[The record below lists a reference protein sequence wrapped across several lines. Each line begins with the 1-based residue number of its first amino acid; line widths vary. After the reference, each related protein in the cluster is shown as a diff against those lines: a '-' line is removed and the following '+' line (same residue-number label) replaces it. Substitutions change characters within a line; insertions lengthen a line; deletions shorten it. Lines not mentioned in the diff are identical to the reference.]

1 MKPSERRKAR
11 RLALQAIYS
20 WQLSGN
26 NVGLIEHEFLT
37 NQDIKGVDVEYFRA
51 LLTGV
56 AHSCVEIDDA
66 YRPYLSRNAE
76 EVDQIDRAILRLA
89 TYELKEQQDT
99 PYKVIINEA
108 IELAKAFAADDSH
121 KFVNGV
127 LDKTV
132 ARIRKLK

>member
-11 RLALQAIYS
+11 RLALQAVYS

-26 NVGLIEHEFLT
+26 NIAEVELEFLT

-51 LLTGV
+51 LLVGV
-56 AHSCVEIDDA
+56 ANNSVEIDDT
-66 YRPYLSRNAE
+66 YRPYLNRGADS
-76 EVDQIDRAILRLA
+76 VDQIDRAILRIA
-89 TYELKEQQDT
+89 TYELKEQHDT
-99 PYKVIINEA
+99 PYKVVINEA

-132 ARIRKLK
+132 ARLGKLK

>member
-20 WQLSGN
+20 WQMSDNAVADVEL
-26 NVGLIEHEFLT
+26 EFLT
-37 NQDIKGVDVEYFRA
+37 NHDIKGVDVEYFRT
-51 LLTGV
+51 LLVGV
-56 AHSCVEIDDA
+56 TQTSYELDDI
-66 YRPYLSRNAE
+66 YRPYLNRGVA

-89 TYELKEQQDT
+89 TYELKALQDT

-127 LDKTV
+127 LDKTL
-132 ARIRKLK
+132 ARLRKNK

>member
-20 WQLSGN
+20 WQMSDNAVADVEL
-26 NVGLIEHEFLT
+26 EFLT
-37 NQDIKGVDVEYFRA
+37 NHDIKGVDVEYFRT
-51 LLTGV
+51 LLVGV
-56 AHSCVEIDDA
+56 TQTSYELDDI
-66 YRPYLSRNAE
+66 YRPYLNRGVA

-89 TYELKEQQDT
+89 TYELKALQDT

-127 LDKTV
+127 LDKTL
-132 ARIRKLK
+132 AHLRKNK

>member
-20 WQLSGN
+20 WQMTDNPVAEVEL
-26 NVGLIEHEFLT
+26 EFLT
-37 NQDIKGVDVEYFRA
+37 NHDIKGVDVEYFRK
-51 LLTGV
+51 LLLGV
-56 AHSCVEIDDA
+56 TQSSFELDDI
-66 YRPYLSRNAE
+66 YRPYLNRGVN

-89 TYELKEQQDT
+89 TYELKDLSDT

-127 LDKTV
+127 LDKTL
-132 ARIRKLK
+132 ARLRKLK

>member
-20 WQLSGN
+20 WQMTDNPVAEVEL
-26 NVGLIEHEFLT
+26 EFLP
-37 NQDIKGVDVEYFRA
+37 NHDIKGVDVEYFRK
-51 LLTGV
+51 LFVGV
-56 AHSCVEIDDA
+56 AQSSFELDDI
-66 YRPYLSRNAE
+66 YRPYLNRGVN

-89 TYELKEQQDT
+89 TYELKELSDT
-99 PYKVIINEA
+99 PFKVIINEA

-127 LDKTV
+127 LDKTL
-132 ARIRKLK
+132 ARLRKQQ

>member
-26 NVGLIEHEFLT
+26 SVAEIELECLT
-37 NQDIKGVDVEYFRA
+37 NQETKGVDVAYFRA
-51 LLTGV
+51 LLSGV
-56 AHSCVEIDDA
+56 VTSVDEIDDA
-66 YRPYLSRNAE
+66 YRPYLARNASD
-76 EVDQIDRAILRLA
+76 VDHIDRAVLRLA
-89 TYELKEQQDT
+89 TYELKYEKDT
-99 PYKVIINEA
+99 PYKVIMNEA

-132 ARIRKLK
+132 ARLRNVK

>member
-26 NVGLIEHEFLT
+26 NAGEIELEFLT
-37 NQDIKGVDVEYFRA
+37 NHDIKGVDVEYFKT
-51 LLTGV
+51 LFSGV
-56 AHSCVEIDDA
+56 VAAKDDVDDA
-66 YRPYLSRNAE
+66 YRPYLNRE
-76 EVDQIDRAILRLA
+76 EVDQIDRALLRLA
-89 TYELKEQQDT
+89 TYELKYQSET
-99 PYKVIINEA
+99 PYKVIMNEA

-132 ARIRKLK
+132 ARLRNIR

>member
-20 WQLSGN
+20 WQMTDNAVAEVEL
-26 NVGLIEHEFLT
+26 EFLT
-37 NQDIKGVDVEYFRA
+37 NQDIKGVDVEYFRK
-51 LLTGV
+51 LLLGV
-56 AHSCVEIDDA
+56 TQNSFELDDI
-66 YRPYLSRNAE
+66 YRPYLNRGVN

-89 TYELKEQQDT
+89 TFELRDLSDT

-127 LDKTV
+127 LDKTL
-132 ARIRKLK
+132 ARLRKQK

>member
-1 MKPSERRKAR
+1 MPCKLFIHGS
-11 RLALQAIYS
+11 
-20 WQLSGN
+20 LSGN
-26 NVGLIEHEFLT
+26 NVAEVELEFLT

-51 LLTGV
+51 VLNGV
-56 AHSCVEIDDA
+56 ISSKDDIDDA
-66 YRPYLSRNAE
+66 YRPYLARNAE
-76 EVDQIDRAILRLA
+76 DVDHIDRAVLRLA
-89 TYELKEQQDT
+89 TYELKFQADT

-132 ARIRKLK
+132 ARLRNIK

>member
-26 NVGLIEHEFLT
+26 NAGEIELEFLT
-37 NQDIKGVDVEYFRA
+37 NHDIKGVDVEYFRA
-51 LLTGV
+51 LLVGV
-56 AHSCVEIDDA
+56 ISNKDDIDDA
-66 YRPYLSRNAE
+66 YRPYLNRE
-76 EVDQIDRAILRLA
+76 EIDQIDRAVIRLA
-89 TYELKEQQDT
+89 TYELKYESDT
-99 PYKVIINEA
+99 PYKVIMNEA
-108 IELAKAFAADDSH
+108 IELAKAFAADESH

-132 ARIRKLK
+132 ARLRNVR

>member
-11 RLALQAIYS
+11 RLALQAVYS

-26 NVGLIEHEFLT
+26 NVAEVELEFLT

-51 LLTGV
+51 LLLGV
-56 AHSCVEIDDA
+56 ATNSVEIDDA
-66 YRPYLSRNAE
+66 YRPYLNRPASD
-76 EVDQIDRAILRLA
+76 VDHIDRAILRIA
-89 TYELKEQQDT
+89 TYELKDQPDT

-132 ARIRKLK
+132 ARIRKIK

>member
-26 NVGLIEHEFLT
+26 NVAEVELEFLT
-37 NQDIKGVDVEYFRA
+37 NQMSKGVDVEYFRA
-51 LLTGV
+51 LLIGV
-56 AHSCVEIDDA
+56 ATNSVEIDDV
-66 YRPYLSRNAE
+66 YRPYLNRVIKD
-76 EVDQIDRAILRLA
+76 VDQIDRAILRLA
-89 TYELKEQQDT
+89 TYELRDQQET
-99 PYKVIINEA
+99 PYKVVINEA

-132 ARIRKLK
+132 ARLRKTK

>member
-20 WQLSGN
+20 WQMTDNPVAEVEL
-26 NVGLIEHEFLT
+26 EFLT
-37 NQDIKGVDVEYFRA
+37 NHDIKGVDVEYFRK
-51 LLTGV
+51 LLLGV
-56 AHSCVEIDDA
+56 TQSSFELDDI
-66 YRPYLSRNAE
+66 YRPYLNRGVN

-89 TYELKEQQDT
+89 TYELKDLSDT

-127 LDKTV
+127 LDKTLE
-132 ARIRKLK
+132 RLRKQK

>member
-20 WQLSGN
+20 WQMTDNAVAEVEL
-26 NVGLIEHEFLT
+26 EFLT
-37 NQDIKGVDVEYFRA
+37 NQDIKGVDVEYFRK
-51 LLTGV
+51 LLLGV
-56 AHSCVEIDDA
+56 TQNSFDLDDI
-66 YRPYLSRNAE
+66 YRPYLNRGVN

-89 TYELKEQQDT
+89 TFELRDLSDT

-127 LDKTV
+127 LDKTL
-132 ARIRKLK
+132 ARLRKQK

>member
-26 NVGLIEHEFLT
+26 NVSEIELEFLT
-37 NQDIKGVDVEYFRA
+37 NHDIKGVDVEYFRA
-51 LLTGV
+51 LLSGV
-56 AHSCVEIDDA
+56 VASVDDIDDA
-66 YRPYLSRNAE
+66 FGPYLTRNAS
-76 EVDQIDRAILRLA
+76 DLDHIDRAVLRLA
-89 TYELKEQQDT
+89 TYELKFQADT
-99 PYKVIINEA
+99 PYKVIMNEA

-132 ARIRKLK
+132 ARLRNVR

>member
-26 NVGLIEHEFLT
+26 SASEIELEFLT

-56 AHSCVEIDDA
+56 ISSKDDIDDA
-66 YRPYLSRNAE
+66 YRPYLARNAE
-76 EVDQIDRAILRLA
+76 DVDQIDRAVLRLA
-89 TYELKEQQDT
+89 TYELKFQADT

-132 ARIRKLK
+132 ARLRNVK

>member
-26 NVGLIEHEFLT
+26 NVSEIELEFLT
-37 NQDIKGVDVEYFRA
+37 NHDIKGVDVEYFKA
-51 LLTGV
+51 LFSGV
-56 AHSCVEIDDA
+56 VASKDDVDDA
-66 YRPYLSRNAE
+66 YRPYLNRGADD
-76 EVDQIDRAILRLA
+76 VDHIDRAVLRLA
-89 TYELKEQQDT
+89 TYELKYQLDT
-99 PYKVIINEA
+99 PYKVIMNEA

-132 ARIRKLK
+132 ARLRNVK

>member
-26 NVGLIEHEFLT
+26 NAGEIELEFLT
-37 NQDIKGVDVEYFRA
+37 NHDIKGVDVEYFRA
-51 LLTGV
+51 LLAGV
-56 AHSCVEIDDA
+56 ISNKDDIDDA
-66 YRPYLSRNAE
+66 YRPYLNRE
-76 EVDQIDRAILRLA
+76 DIDQIDRAVIRLA
-89 TYELKEQQDT
+89 TYELKYESDT
-99 PYKVIINEA
+99 PYKVIMNEA
-108 IELAKAFAADDSH
+108 IELAKAFAADESH

-132 ARIRKLK
+132 ARLRNVR